1 MVQLED
7 HETTASG
14 NHLSKTCCSERFC
27 QGNAKAIERKG
38 PDFCTLSELKAN
50 FE

>member
-14 NHLSKTCCSERFC
+14 NHLLKPCCSESFY
-27 QGNAKAIERKG
+27 QDKAKARERKG

>member
-7 HETTASG
+7 HETNASG
-14 NHLSKTCCSERFC
+14 KHLLKPYFSERFC